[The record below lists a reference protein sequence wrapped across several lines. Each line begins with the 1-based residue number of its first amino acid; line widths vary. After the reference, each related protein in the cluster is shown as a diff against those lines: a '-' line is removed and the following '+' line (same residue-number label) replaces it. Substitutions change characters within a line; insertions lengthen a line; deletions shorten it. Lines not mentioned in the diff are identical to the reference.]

1 MYISD
6 IFHQWRARKRFAT
19 GTAAATAPLPPTVYA
34 LGGTSLLTDVSTEMV
49 ASILPVYLMLAL
61 RLSPAEFG
69 LVDGLFRGGAE
80 VAALLLGGILSHST
94 GRAKLVAGIGYAMSA
109 VTKLILLG
117 SAAFAAITA
126 SLVLD
131 RLGKGL
137 RVSPRDTMLANCVPA
152 SQLGLAFGVHRA
164 MDGLGAVAGP
174 LIASLI
180 LFHSP
185 TGYGIVFGLSI
196 AAACCGLLVFTCF
209 VRAPRTAVSAAPR
222 PVLRWRHDLAHCL
235 PPACRRLLGF
245 AMLLTLF
252 TASQGMVY
260 AHMQGSFA
268 LQPYMQ
274 PLLPVASAT
283 VFLVLAVPMGWL
295 ADRIGAVKVFCGAHL
310 LLLPLY
316 GMLVLTDQ
324 GAEALWPPVAM
335 VFLIGAFSAATDGVL
350 IAAVAGAVPAANRSM
365 SLALFAAAL
374 ALMKLL
380 SSALFG
386 YLWDRFDIAYAVLAF
401 GTGLAIGLV
410 LFIRANPFRAL
421 APASSTQG
429 VSA

>member
-6 IFHQWRARKRFAT
+6 IFHQWRSRKRFSGKA
-19 GTAAATAPLPPTVYA
+19 GEAALPPTVYA

-61 RLSPAEFG
+61 HLSPAQFG
-69 LVDGLFRGGAE
+69 VVDGVFRGGAE
-80 VAALLLGGILSHST
+80 VAALLLGGVLSQRS

-109 VTKLILLG
+109 LTKLILLG
-117 SAAFAAITA
+117 SAAFAAIAA

-137 RVSPRDTMLANCVPA
+137 RVSPRDTMLANCVPMTH
-152 SQLGLAFGVHRA
+152 LGLAFGVHRA

-174 LIASLI
+174 LIASLV
-180 LFHSP
+180 LFRAP
-185 TGYGIVFGLSI
+185 TGYPIVFGLSI
-196 AAACCGLLVFTCF
+196 AAACCGLLVFVCF
-209 VRAPRTAVSAAPR
+209 VREPKLVRSSVPR
-222 PVLRWRHDLAHCL
+222 PAIRWRHEVAHCL

-252 TASQGMVY
+252 TASQGMIY
-260 AHMQGSFA
+260 GHMQGSFA
-268 LQPYMQ
+268 LEPYMQ

-283 VFLVLAVPMGWL
+283 VFLILAVPMGWL
-295 ADRIGAVKVFCGAHL
+295 ADRIGAVKVFCAAHL

-316 GMLVLTDQ
+316 GLLALTDQ
-324 GAEALWPPVAM
+324 GAESIWPPIAM
-335 VFLIGAFSAATDGVL
+335 VFLIGAFAASTDGVL
-350 IAAVAGAVPAANRSM
+350 IAAVAGAVPAASRSM

-374 ALMKLL
+374 ALMKLA

-401 GTGLAIGLV
+401 GIGLAIGLV

-421 APASSTQG
+421 APAAST
-429 VSA
+429 